1 MLQIRIEDNGGSR
14 TLPLDRDLIVL
25 GRSKKCTV
33 RLNDSRISSRHCQI
47 FRVEDAWYVQDL
59 RSRNKTLLNDRPL
72 EQRTILHEGDR
83 LAMGMVRI
91 SVELSGSPAPSSV
104 PLPVPVPEAPEVIVL
119 KWDGELA
126 SPDGPDA
133 VESCGDPSSPSEAA
147 AAAKEGQP
155 SEAAAKQGTRWGRL
169 LVLVAAAACVAVAAI
184 RVLREEVATGRI
196 GMVRLPAAT
205 AAVPTP
211 ADPAAP
217 AGPSRPARPGLSDP
231 GARIDE
237 PVPPPAAPVPD
248 LLAAPT
254 PPAPDTLVPSGPVS
268 DQRVGPSAPTP
279 AASASEV
286 VNGAVGW
293 LVRHQRPDGSWSCA
307 DFSAGCP
314 DLNQQA
320 GAARCGGPGDK
331 AYDVGVTA
339 LATLAL
345 EGAGFHHMSDQQ
357 AGPASQQAG
366 PASGNG
372 DSVRRALMWLKDR
385 QAPDGSFGGHEKKY
399 AYGQA
404 LATLAFLQDL
414 RMTKSPML
422 RQIAQRGVAF
432 LLETQTTGAG
442 WRYLPE
448 RKQSDSSVTTW
459 VALCLCAA
467 KKEGITVPEAATGG
481 IRVWLLKKLDLGT
494 GRLGYVERGDRGS
507 RPADCV
513 DKFPPLEAMAAC
525 GVVCRAAIGR
535 KGGDPDV
542 TKAVQNRLKGC
553 LPVWD
558 EEGGRVD
565 EYYWF
570 FGTLADRNGALGL
583 HALWDPALKKAL
595 AGHQVKEGC
604 GRGSW
609 DPVDPWGKVGGR
621 VYATAMGALAME
633 LTTDGTLEALRP

>member
-1 MLQIRIEDNGGSR
+1 MLQIRIEDNGDSR
-14 TLPLDRDLIVL
+14 TLPLDRDLVVL

-47 FRVEDAWYVQDL
+47 FRVDDAWYVQDL
-59 RSRNKTLLNDRPL
+59 RSRNKTLLNDHPL
-72 EQRTILHEGDR
+72 EQRTALHEGDR
-83 LAMGMVRI
+83 LVMGMVKI
-91 SVELSGSPAPSSV
+91 TVEMSGAEAPAAAPAPPSV
-104 PLPVPVPEAPEVIVL
+104 PAPAPAPEPAPEAPAVIVL
-119 KWDGELA
+119 KWDGEA
-126 SPDGPDA
+126 VHSPDCDGL
-133 VESCGDPSSPSEAA
+133 ESCSDLPSRAA
-147 AAAKEGQP
+147 AAPA
-155 SEAAAKQGTRWGRL
+155 TRWGRL
-169 LVLVAAAACVAVAAI
+169 LVLLAAAACVAVAAM
-184 RVLREEVATGRI
+184 RVLREEASTGRLAAP
-196 GMVRLPAAT
+196 RLPAAT
-205 AAVPTP
+205 AAVQTP
-211 ADPAAP
+211 ADPAPP
-217 AGPSRPARPGLSDP
+217 AAPSRPARAGISDP
-231 GARIDE
+231 GARADE

-248 LLAAPT
+248 LLAAPA
-254 PPAPDTLVPSGPVS
+254 PPAHDSLVPSGPVS
-268 DQRVGPSAPTP
+268 DTRVGPEASAP
-279 AASASEV
+279 AASGSEV
-286 VNGAVGW
+286 VNGAIGW

-314 DLNQQA
+314 DA
-320 GAARCGGPGDK
+320 KCGGPGDK

-345 EGAGFHHMSDQQ
+345 EGAGSHHMSE
-357 AGPASQQAG
+357 
-366 PASGNG
+366 GNG
-372 DSVRRALMWLKDR
+372 DSVRRALMWLRDQ

-422 RQIAQRGVAF
+422 RQIAQRGVAC
-432 LLETQTTGAG
+432 LLATQTTGAG

-459 VALCLCAA
+459 MALCLSAA
-467 KKEGITVPEAATGG
+467 KKEGIPVPEAAIGG
-481 IRVWLLKKLDLGT
+481 IRIWLLKKLDLGT
-494 GRLGYVERGDRGS
+494 GRLGYVERGDRGA

-525 GVVCRAAIGR
+525 GAVCRAAIG
-535 KGGDPDV
+535 KKTGDPDV

-553 LPVWD
+553 LPIWNED
-558 EEGGRVD
+558 GGRVD

-570 FGTLADRNGALGL
+570 FGTLADRAGGLGI

-609 DPVDPWGKVGGR
+609 DPVDPWGKAGGR
-621 VYATAMGALAME
+621 VYATAMGALAIE